1 MTSPRENGRRQPV
14 LVPVTLAIVRV
25 DGMLLNNNCDAA
37 GSSSVTH
44 HFIVKPVQNLP

>member
-1 MTSPRENGRRQPV
+1 MRSPRENGRLQPV
-14 LVPVTLAIVRV
+14 LLPATVAIIRV
-25 DGMLLNNNCDAA
+25 DGMLLDNNCDSA